1 MVKQI
6 DVLARLVLFNNQD
19 VHPKFAYFT
28 LLSYARLLHTWYNE
42 KIAWYIWKSPNTVRF
57 WHNIACYFAN
67 NAIASKIV
75 KFSMDSPML

>member
-1 MVKQI
+1 MEDMVKQI

-42 KIAWYIWKSPNTVRF
+42 KIA
-57 WHNIACYFAN
+57 
-67 NAIASKIV
+67 
-75 KFSMDSPML
+75 